1 MCSKEVLSHASLH
14 YLDFVFVFFL
24 FYCCGLVFVEI
35 LPLLLIGFRHGTKY
49 NHGKFLQEIVS
60 KCSTQFSII
69 LLVPNIS
76 SLKIAHH
83 SQPREL
89 DEHGIL

>member
-1 MCSKEVLSHASLH
+1 MVLSTN
-14 YLDFVFVFFL
+14 D
-24 FYCCGLVFVEI
+24 
-35 LPLLLIGFRHGTKY
+35 
-49 NHGKFLQEIVS
+49 HGKFLQEIVS